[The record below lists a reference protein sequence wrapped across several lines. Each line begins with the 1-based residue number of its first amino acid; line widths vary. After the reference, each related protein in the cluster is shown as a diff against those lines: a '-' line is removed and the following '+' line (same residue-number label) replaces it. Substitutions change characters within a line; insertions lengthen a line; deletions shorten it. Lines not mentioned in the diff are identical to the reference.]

1 MKRLVVVLAL
11 GLAVGS
17 ALGRP
22 FRTWGSPACKEW
34 TAPADAST
42 VRSRQGWLLGFL
54 TGLNAAYSEV
64 VPKGDPL
71 TELQS
76 ADQAFRYVDNYC
88 KTHPMEDATDGA
100 SALFSE
106 LRARADA
113 RK

>member
-1 MKRLVVVLAL
+1 MKRLVVVLILGFAL
-11 GLAVGS
+11 GS

-22 FRTWGSPACKEW
+22 FRTWGSPDCKEW
-34 TAPADAST
+34 MTPADPST

-71 TELQS
+71 TQLQS
-76 ADQAFRYVDNYC
+76 AEQAFRYLDNYC
-88 KTHPMEDATDGA
+88 KAHPMEDATDGA
-100 SALFSE
+100 SALFSD

>member
-1 MKRLVVVLAL
+1 MKRLVVVLVL
-11 GLAVGS
+11 GLALGS
-17 ALGRP
+17 ALGRA
-22 FRTWGSPACKEW
+22 FRTWGSPDCKEW
-34 TAPADAST
+34 MTPADPST

-71 TELQS
+71 TQLQS
-76 ADQAFRYVDNYC
+76 AEQAFRYVDNYC
-88 KTHPMEDATDGA
+88 KAHPMEDATDGA
-100 SALFSE
+100 SALFSD